1 MADLRNIMLEE
12 IRKSAML
19 QTSLVDVTEELI
31 DTGLEKN
38 EVNIRAVAMSY
49 LDERGYRRIA
59 ENIELAKQIIM
70 DECKNYDTIIVK
82 KNRVE
87 ETDLFEDASNEE
99 LRDAL
104 NVCMYETLS
113 SIHTKLDR
121 LVNKQ
126 YEYKIEVVDALH
138 VDSDRPKGRL
148 MDDFETFEEI
158 MTRMSS
164 KGWELDQVIK
174 EDKMG
179 TIPARRFI
187 VFKREKMS

>member
-1 MADLRNIMLEE
+1 MADLRTIMLEE
-12 IRKSAML
+12 IRKSAMI

-38 EVNIRAVAMSY
+38 EVNIRAVAMAY

-59 ENIELAKQIIM
+59 ENIELAKQIII
-70 DECKNYDTIIVK
+70 DESQNYDTIIVK

-87 ETDLFEDASNEE
+87 ETDLFEDASDEE

-179 TIPARRFI
+179 TIPSRRFI

>member
-59 ENIELAKQIIM
+59 ENVELAKQIIM
-70 DECKNYDTIIVK
+70 EESKNYDTIIVK

-158 MTRMSS
+158 MTRMSN

>member
-70 DECKNYDTIIVK
+70 DESKNYDTIIVK

-126 YEYKIEVVDALH
+126 YDYKIEVGDALH

>member
-19 QTSLVDVTEELI
+19 QTSLLDVTEELI

-70 DECKNYDTIIVK
+70 DESKNYDTIIVK

>member
-59 ENIELAKQIIM
+59 ENIELAKQIII
-70 DECKNYDTIIVK
+70 DESKNYDTIIVK

>member
-70 DECKNYDTIIVK
+70 EESKNYDTIIVK

-104 NVCMYETLS
+104 NVCMYETLF

>member
-70 DECKNYDTIIVK
+70 DESKNYDTIIVK